1 MNYPLPDCAVRP
13 TDCEDLVMV
22 NSLDGWGLQPRVS
35 IPFTGDVDPA
45 TLNSDTVFLLDVP
58 EGRRIGTTQLIWDPA
73 THTLHGESDEVLD
86 QHHRYAVIVTDGVRD
101 TSGNPVKAMSD
112 FHSMDANHAPAWY
125 QARLKEVFMSP
136 DCRDSEERH
145 HCRERLHDSE
155 RHVRDG
161 AHSRLDQGEHPA
173 ASRLPAGSFGRAHRV
188 PA

>member
-1 MNYPLPDCAVRP
+1 MAGAC
-13 TDCEDLVMV
+13 
-22 NSLDGWGLQPRVS
+22 QPRVS

-45 TLNSDTVFLLDVP
+45 TLNSDTVFLLVVP
-58 EGRRIGTTQLIWDPA
+58 EGRRIGTNQLIWDPA

-101 TSGNPVKAMSD
+101 TSGHAVKAMSD
-112 FHSMDANHAPAWY
+112 FHSMDANHVPAWY
-125 QARLKEVFMSP
+125 QDRLREVFDAARLQGHP
-136 DCRDSEERH
+136 EERH

-161 AHSRLDQGEHPA
+161 AHSRLDQGEHAA
-173 ASRLPAGSFGRAHRV
+173 ASRLPAGSFGRAYRV